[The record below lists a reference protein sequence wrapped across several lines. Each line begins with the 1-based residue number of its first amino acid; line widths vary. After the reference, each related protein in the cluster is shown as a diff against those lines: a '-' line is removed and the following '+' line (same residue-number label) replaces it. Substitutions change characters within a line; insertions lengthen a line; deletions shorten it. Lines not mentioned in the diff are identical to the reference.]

1 MIRSVSIHCLW
12 LLWLLILS
20 TAVPSFAAEKLK
32 LVVGGD
38 HQNPP
43 FEFLEQKVP
52 TGFNIEV
59 MRAVA
64 QEMGAD
70 VELRLGPWAE
80 VRSALERGKIDALA
94 GMYYSEE
101 RSRRVDFSLPHTMVT
116 MGLYVRTDS
125 TIQSIEDIRGK
136 EVIVQRG
143 DIVDDYLRE
152 KQITNHIVQV
162 TDPADELRLLAS
174 GRHDCALMPSSLQG
188 EYLIR
193 TLGLS
198 NVKGVGTN
206 LPQLRYC
213 FAVPKGN
220 TALRYRIDEALN
232 ILKVNGKYKKIYDK
246 WFGIYEKRDL
256 WQAIRYL
263 VWAMAFIVAL
273 LGASFIWSW
282 SLRRQVRART
292 AELREREK
300 RLRFTQYAIDK
311 TIVQAFW
318 VTEGGRIFY
327 VNDAACRALGYSYEE
342 LTSMSISDIVPNLPA
357 EVFSEHERKMRE
369 SRAFS
374 MESFHRAKDGRL
386 YPVEIQVNHV
396 VFDGRGYKCAFVT
409 DITERRNMQEALQRS
424 HDDLERRVEN
434 RTAELA
440 RTVDALQKEI
450 AERQRA
456 EEALQELNRTLEK
469 RVRQEVAQNR
479 EKDVML
485 IQQNRQAAL
494 GEILDHI
501 AHQWK
506 HPLAVIS
513 LTAHLL
519 KTDNTLSRDSVN
531 ETTDGIIDQV
541 KNLTQMLNEYRDFYR
556 QDKDKSVFRI
566 KEGIDKALSFI
577 TPVLRIESIKLEV
590 NTDADLYALG
600 YPKAFAQVILNMV
613 SNSRD
618 AFREHEV
625 KNPRIVVNGFA
636 ENNMALVTVTDNA
649 GGINAADMESIFEMN
664 FTTKEQSGGT
674 GIGLYMSRNIIE
686 KKMGGDLTAANVADG
701 ARFCIRLP
709 IAESA
714 GRPAA

>member
-1 MIRSVSIHCLW
+1 
-12 LLWLLILS
+12 
-20 TAVPSFAAEKLK
+20 
-32 LVVGGD
+32 
-38 HQNPP
+38 
-43 FEFLEQKVP
+43 
-52 TGFNIEV
+52 
-59 MRAVA
+59 
-64 QEMGAD
+64 
-70 VELRLGPWAE
+70 
-80 VRSALERGKIDALA
+80 
-94 GMYYSEE
+94 
-101 RSRRVDFSLPHTMVT
+101 
-116 MGLYVRTDS
+116 
-125 TIQSIEDIRGK
+125 
-136 EVIVQRG
+136 
-143 DIVDDYLRE
+143 
-152 KQITNHIVQV
+152 
-162 TDPADELRLLAS
+162 
-174 GRHDCALMPSSLQG
+174 
-188 EYLIR
+188 
-193 TLGLS
+193 
-198 NVKGVGTN
+198 
-206 LPQLRYC
+206 
-213 FAVPKGN
+213 
-220 TALRYRIDEALN
+220 
-232 ILKVNGKYKKIYDK
+232 
-246 WFGIYEKRDL
+246 
-256 WQAIRYL
+256 
-263 VWAMAFIVAL
+263 
-273 LGASFIWSW
+273 
-282 SLRRQVRART
+282 
-292 AELREREK
+292 
-300 RLRFTQYAIDK
+300 
-311 TIVQAFW
+311 
-318 VTEGGRIFY
+318 
-327 VNDAACRALGYSYEE
+327 
-342 LTSMSISDIVPNLPA
+342 
-357 EVFSEHERKMRE
+357 
-369 SRAFS
+369 
-374 MESFHRAKDGRL
+374 
-386 YPVEIQVNHV
+386 
-396 VFDGRGYKCAFVT
+396 
-409 DITERRNMQEALQRS
+409 MQEALQRS
-424 HDDLERRVEN
+424 HDDLERSVEN

-469 RVRQEVAQNR
+469 RVRQEVAENR

>member
-577 TPVLRIESIKLEV
+577 TPVLRIESINLEV

>member
-424 HDDLERRVEN
+424 HDDLERSVEN

>member
-424 HDDLERRVEN
+424 HDDLERSVEN

-577 TPVLRIESIKLEV
+577 TPVLRIESIELEV

>member
-232 ILKVNGKYKKIYDK
+232 ILKVNGKYKRIYDK

-424 HDDLERRVEN
+424 HDDLERSVEN